1 MDSGQKIVGLREQWA
16 GIGLI
21 IGEWNGLNNHL
32 ASAGTRAHF
41 LSRFDHHMDQDDQ
54 WQWENQELPCVSHF
68 LGLFQS
74 PYVHM
79 FLLLP
84 AFHLLTLFFFPPPHL
99 ASHPPV
105 LCSPKFSI
113 LHFATNFFSLNS
125 LLPFFNDYYI
135 ILGQKINPFKKK
147 FTHKKNVK
155 EIERIPKQQQKWYQL
170 EEDDIHERLERFG
183 VPTLEEE
190 IQRGELMAK

>member
-147 FTHKKNVK
+147 FTHKKMLGKQK
-155 EIERIPKQQQKWYQL
+155 EFQSSNKNGTSLRKMIYMRDWKGLVYVYQPQRRKYR
-170 EEDDIHERLERFG
+170 EEN
-183 VPTLEEE
+183 
-190 IQRGELMAK
+190 